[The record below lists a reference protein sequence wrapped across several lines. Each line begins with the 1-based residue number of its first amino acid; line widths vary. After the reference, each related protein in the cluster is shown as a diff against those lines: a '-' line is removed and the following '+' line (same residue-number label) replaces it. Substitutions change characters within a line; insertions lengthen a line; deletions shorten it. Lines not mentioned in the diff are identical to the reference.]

1 MRVAFLNPQGN
12 FDPADSYWT
21 AHPDFGGQLVYVK
34 EVALALAE
42 LGVEV
47 DIVTRRIRDPK
58 WPEFSGDVDQY
69 EGFPSNPRILRIP
82 CGGDSFLAKEALW
95 PCLNEFVENL
105 LDFYAQDTPDFLTAH
120 YADGGYCAVLMQS
133 KTGLGFTFT
142 GHSLGAQKMDK
153 LGVNSENSAQ
163 MEKTFRFSRRIHAER
178 LSMERASTI
187 ITSTTQERI
196 EQYSHPLY
204 AGAVDVNDD
213 ARFAVIPPGVN
224 SDVFTSAEKPADR
237 AIEER
242 CLGESAADSRPRI
255 IVSSRLDH
263 KKNIAGVVDAYAS
276 SESLQQRARLA
287 IVIRGVDD
295 PYRQISALPASE
307 QAVLRPILETIEAAA
322 LRDKVDFLNLSS
334 QQELAGAYRILA
346 RRGSVFALTSFYEPF
361 GLAPIEAA
369 ACGLAVVATK
379 NGGPS
384 EIFLDEAGV
393 LVNPADTGDIARGL
407 LDALEHNQVYAERGR
422 RRVAA
427 NYTWGA
433 TAAGYLEVVQR
444 GMEQKRP
451 AEKNVPELNC
461 AERIR
466 AYVGDGLIPG
476 RR

>member
-42 LGVEV
+42 MDVEV

-58 WPEFSGDVDQY
+58 WPEFSGDVDY
-69 EGFPSNPRILRIP
+69 YHGFARNPRILRIP
-82 CGGDSFLAKEALW
+82 CGGDAFLAKESLW
-95 PCLNEFVENL
+95 PYIDEFVDNL
-105 LDFYAQDTPDFLTAH
+105 LELYADDRPEFMTAH

-133 KTGLGFTFT
+133 KTGLGFSFT

-153 LGVNSENSAQ
+153 LGVNRENAAQ

-178 LSMERASTI
+178 LSMERASTL
-187 ITSTTQERI
+187 ITSTAQERM

-224 SDVFTSAEKPADR
+224 TNVFTIAERPGDR
-237 AIEER
+237 AIEEK
-242 CLGESAADSRPRI
+242 CLGKSAAHSGSYI

-276 SESLQQRARLA
+276 SEALQQRARLA

-295 PYRQISALPASE
+295 PYRQLSALPKPE
-307 QAVLRPILETIEAAA
+307 QAVLRPILETIESAQ
-322 LRDKVDFLNLSS
+322 LKDNIDFLNLKS

-384 EIFLDEAGV
+384 EIFLNEAGV
-393 LVNPADTGDIARGL
+393 LVDPADTHDIAHGL
-407 LDALEHNQVYAERGR
+407 IEALEHYRGYSERGR
-422 RRVAA
+422 RRVAVK
-427 NYTWGA
+427 YTWRA
-433 TAAGYLEVVQR
+433 TAAGYLEVIER
-444 GMEQKRP
+444 GIKQERSAEQ
-451 AEKNVPELNC
+451 EVPELNC

-466 AYVGDGLIPG
+466 SYVGVG
-476 RR
+476 

>member
-34 EVALALAE
+34 EVSLALAE

-58 WPEFSGDVDQY
+58 WPEFSGDIDHY
-69 EGFPSNPRILRIP
+69 DGFADNPRILRIP
-82 CGGDSFLAKEALW
+82 CGGDAFLPKEALW
-95 PCLNEFVENL
+95 PHLAEFIDNL
-105 LDFYAQDTPDFLTAH
+105 IELYAGDLPEFTTAH
-120 YADGGYCAVLMQS
+120 YADGGYCAALMQN

-153 LGVNSENSAQ
+153 LGVNAENAAQ
-163 MEKTFRFSRRIHAER
+163 MEKTFRFSKRIHAER

-187 ITSTTQERI
+187 ITSTRQERM

-224 SDVFTSAEKPADR
+224 TKVFTTEEQPRDQVVKKELLGR
-237 AIEER
+237 A
-242 CLGESAADSRPRI
+242 AANPQPYI

-263 KKNIAGVVDAYAS
+263 KKNIAGVVNAYVSNNA
-276 SESLQQRARLA
+276 LQQRARLA

-295 PYRQISALPASE
+295 PYKQVSTLPQSE
-307 QAVLRPILETIEAAA
+307 QEVLRPILKTIEVAQ
-322 LRDKVDFLNLSS
+322 LNNNVDFLNLKS

-346 RRGSVFALTSFYEPF
+346 QRGSIFALTSFYEPF

-384 EIFLDEAGV
+384 EIFLGEAGV
-393 LVNPADTGDIARGL
+393 LVDPANTQDIARGL
-407 LDALEHNQVYAERGR
+407 AEALEQHEDYAERGR
-422 RRVAA
+422 RRVAEK
-427 NYTWGA
+427 YTWRA
-433 TAAGYLEVVQR
+433 TAAGYLEVMER
-444 GMEQKRP
+444 GIKQKRG
-451 AEKNVPELNC
+451 ALQSTPELDC
-461 AERIR
+461 TKQIS
-466 AYVGDGLIPG
+466 AYLSAG
-476 RR
+476 

>member
-42 LGVEV
+42 LGVQV
-47 DIVTRRIRDPK
+47 DIVTRRIRDPN
-58 WPEFSGDVDQY
+58 WPEFSGDVEYY
-69 EGFPSNPRILRIP
+69 EGFADNPRILRIP
-82 CGGDSFLAKEALW
+82 CGGDAFLAKEALW
-95 PCLNEFVENL
+95 PCLAEFIDNL
-105 LDFYAQDTPDFLTAH
+105 IELYAGDLPDFTTAH
-120 YADGGYCAVLMQS
+120 YADGGYCAALMQN

-153 LGVNSENSAQ
+153 LGVNAENAAQ
-163 MEKTFRFSRRIHAER
+163 MEKTFRFSKRIHAER

-187 ITSTTQERI
+187 ITSTSQERM

-204 AGAVDVNDD
+204 ASAVDVHDD

-224 SDVFTSAEKPADR
+224 TKVFTTEEQPRDQAVKEKLLGRTSANPKPY
-237 AIEER
+237 
-242 CLGESAADSRPRI
+242 I

-263 KKNIAGVVDAYAS
+263 KKNIAGVVNAYVSNHA
-276 SESLQQRARLA
+276 LQQRARLA

-295 PYRQISALPASE
+295 PYKQVSTLPQSE
-307 QAVLRPILETIEAAA
+307 QEVLRPILKTVEAAQ
-322 LRDKVDFLNLSS
+322 LKDNVDFLNLKS
-334 QQELAGAYRILA
+334 QQELAGAYRTLA
-346 RRGSVFALTSFYEPF
+346 QRGSVFALTSFYEPF

-393 LVNPADTGDIARGL
+393 LVDPADTQDIARGL
-407 LDALEHNQVYAERGR
+407 AEALEHYEGYADRGR
-422 RRVAA
+422 RRVAEK
-427 NYTWGA
+427 YTWRA
-433 TAAGYLEVVQR
+433 TAAGYLEV
-444 GMEQKRP
+444 MEWGIKQKRG
-451 AEKNVPELNC
+451 AVQSIPELDC
-461 AERIR
+461 AERIS
-466 AYVGDGLIPG
+466 AYLSPG
-476 RR
+476 